1 MSNTIDISYKN
12 VYGRCD
18 LKCSYNFNYSDSN
31 STATN
36 VGSFLVLSYEKSNIP
51 PVVYNNNKYNVM
63 EIVITCPSLHTF
75 DGNKVEGEIILLHT
89 PVVSGPSMSVCIP
102 IIQSGDSTTASNLI
116 TQVIEKVANLA
127 PGQHDSSNLNISG
140 FNLQKIVPDK
150 PYYSYTGTDTLPGDI
165 IVYDKTL
172 AIPLSEQTLNTLKKM
187 VQPYPISVTGGHLFY
202 NPLGPNQNAPGS
214 EGDIYISCQPTGSS
228 EEEVTI
234 SKAKNVQVDDMS
246 TLFNFNNPIF
256 TQLFLIVMSC
266 LIFII
271 VFVIINYGLTS
282 FTKTSTS

>member
-1 MSNTIDISYKN
+1 
-12 VYGRCD
+12 
-18 LKCSYNFNYSDSN
+18 
-31 STATN
+31 
-36 VGSFLVLSYEKSNIP
+36 
-51 PVVYNNNKYNVM
+51 M
-63 EIVITCPSLHTF
+63 EIIISCPSLHTF
-75 DGNKVEGEIILLHT
+75 DGNKVEGEILILHQ
-89 PVVSGPSMSVCIP
+89 PVVSGPMLCICIP

-140 FNLQKIVPDK
+140 FNLQKIVPQK
-150 PYYSYTGTDTLPGDI
+150 PYYSYTGSGTLQGDI

-172 AIPLSEQTLNTLKKM
+172 AIPLSEATLNTFKKM
-187 VQPYPISVTGGHLFY
+187 IQPFPISITGGHLFY

-228 EEEVTI
+228 EEEVEI
-234 SKAKNVQVDDMS
+234 SKSKNVQVDDIS

-271 VFVIINYGLTS
+271 VFIIINYGLTS
-282 FTKTSTS
+282 FTKATTS